1 MKFREIVVIIGVCSR
16 RGIKSTMPSSV
27 GVLMSLQSFHHGI
40 PLESGDEHIVLI
52 TLIGEM
58 RIHE

>member
-1 MKFREIVVIIGVCSR
+1 
-16 RGIKSTMPSSV
+16 MPSSV
-27 GVLMSLQSFHHGI
+27 GV

>member
-1 MKFREIVVIIGVCSR
+1 
-16 RGIKSTMPSSV
+16 MPSSV
-27 GVLMSLQSFHHGI
+27 GVLMSQQSFHHGI
-40 PLESGDEHIVLI
+40 PLESGEENIVLI

>member
-1 MKFREIVVIIGVCSR
+1 
-16 RGIKSTMPSSV
+16 MPSLV

-40 PLESGDEHIVLI
+40 PLGSGDEHIALI
-52 TLIGEM
+52 IPIGEM